1 MIDWQ
6 KLASLFARLDH
17 PTIMHLV
24 GVSHEHRR
32 DDCWPDRQWEDSYS
46 GSGIGFDFQY
56 MPGPHDHHLEGA
68 DKPTGIID
76 QDARIH
82 DNIRRRK
89 IYLQGYDIP
98 KSTIACLPELQY
110 FNDIR
115 DKYKD
120 EVSKNTKY
128 FLDQPDIKEFV
139 LQLMLIEYSNLNV
152 PEGSTDK
159 DYWVWNFDRFGH
171 AHIDDSLGGLHLG
184 ESDEGFFVDKDGK
197 RVYHNLTTGETLWFW
212 GDEASASGI
221 EPTVHGVDYINESNG
236 KNRYSV
242 IFNLKTER

>member
-221 EPTVHGVDYINESNG
+221 EPTVHLSLIH
-236 KNRYSV
+236 
-242 IFNLKTER
+242 I